1 MPRKRIVIL
10 GGGIASL
17 VTAFELTNAPDWK
30 QRYHITLYQQGH
42 RLGGKC
48 ASSRLHRQYGSGY
61 VERIEEHGLHVFF
74 GFYENA
80 FGVMRRCYEE
90 HEQLPRLAGEQ
101 KRLTFETAFL
111 PHDLVMLGTDLGN
124 TLHSWS
130 LPFPRRDGEPGV
142 ADSSNPTSLDGG
154 TALAGLV
161 ELLVA
166 QWLTVADVQVDGLGA
181 LKPGDHE
188 LDRILQSVAEDG
200 VDEDLIVDTMRI
212 MRAVTRV
219 LRGSV
224 NPADVVRAMRAT
236 QLVLQRLGRMKLL
249 RRPIIRRPLA
259 QLLFF
264 LRDVA
269 LVALAP
275 LPQGEFRA
283 HELRT
288 SVDLALTLAAG
299 MVKEDLLH
307 ADVDWHALDGE
318 DYRSWLARHG
328 AREETVRSAPLL
340 TLAAAAF
347 SDPVNAGAGAGTTL
361 RLTLRLLL
369 TYKHAVLF
377 RLGAGMGEMA
387 IAPLYRVLA
396 QRGVEFR
403 FFRRVERL
411 VPGRH
416 GREPVLSRIDL
427 RVQAREKS
435 GPGSYQPLL
444 PFAGIMCWPEHPDY
458 AQLEEGEELSR
469 SGENLENSWNRW
481 DATRPLESLE
491 LGRDYDVAV
500 LGISMGG
507 LKILAQELA
516 ADADTRPPLARGD
529 KGYAPR
535 LSEMLYGVR
544 TVETMAV
551 QLWFDREFRLL
562 GAPAHRGIGIA
573 YPQPF
578 DTWAEMDHLLRHER
592 WHVPQEPAS
601 LVYLCSAM
609 DEPTDYEPPPF
620 TDHEHPERQ
629 KLLVKR
635 IARRW
640 LNDHGSRIFQ
650 AARLPGG
657 GFDWELLV
665 DPANRSGEA
674 RFDAQF
680 HCATIN
686 PSDRYVLAAP
696 GTTKHRLRPHESGFF
711 NVVLAGDWTLNSVS
725 AGCVE
730 SAVTSGRD
738 AARALVGSSVQIVDD
753 WLTRVKP
760 WLLCEPLLGRLPAF
774 SARESEPARVRVEP
788 RVVRPQLRE
797 IQGGGEPAAP
807 LALDSRPVPRD
818 SGVQRLGLPAYQARS
833 FDVLPRPPFTCK
845 DTRTDWFFFR
855 ARREALQ
862 DLCDE
867 FLNFDA
873 SPTHY
878 RPLAP
883 MVAFV
888 AAQTGYIYPDRER
901 LGYMPEKDFAF
912 WVPVVATAKPGREAE
927 HQASPIAWLQPVL
940 WVDSCPAVV
949 GGRDTFGLNKVQAE
963 LRAPG
968 AESKQF
974 SVDTVAV
981 QKQGV
986 LNDKGEPMSRW
997 QLERILELR
1006 VDQELDLWDALSSF
1020 DGLRDTLMGRL
1031 DVRGLAGDELDW
1043 LTSLYEQLREQNMP
1057 LVGLKQIPDIEQ
1069 ADRACYKAVVEAP
1082 SRLIELR
1089 SVRPWPG
1096 THELVVYPF
1105 DSHPIVQRFGL
1116 ESEEREQDG
1125 VPVRVASSFFAVTMQ
1140 FDFTLDEGKVICDL
1154 TKAHAEAA
1162 EARAAAE

>member
-17 VTAFELTNAPDWK
+17 VTAFELTSSPDWK
-30 QRYHITLYQQGH
+30 SKYQITLYQQGH

-80 FGVMRRCYEE
+80 FGVMRRAYAE
-90 HEQLPRLAGEQ
+90 HELLPRLPGEQ
-101 KRLTFETAFL
+101 KRLTFDTAFL
-111 PHDLVMLGTDLGN
+111 PHDLVMLGTDLGS
-124 TLHSWS
+124 TLHRWT

-142 ADSSNPTSLDGG
+142 ADSTNPTSLDGG
-154 TALAGLV
+154 TAIAGLV

-181 LKPGDHE
+181 LKPGNHE
-188 LDRILQSVAEDG
+188 LDKILSSVKDDG

-212 MRAVTRV
+212 MRGVTRV

-236 QLVLQRLGRMKLL
+236 QVILARLVRLSVLRRKFVRGAVSKLL
-249 RRPIIRRPLA
+249 YL
-259 QLLFF
+259 
-264 LRDVA
+264 LRDAA

-283 HELRT
+283 HELRI

-299 MVKEDLLH
+299 LVAEDLLH
-307 ADVDWHALDGE
+307 PDVDWHALDGE
-318 DYRSWLARHG
+318 DYRTWLARHG

-369 TYKHAVLF
+369 TYKHAVVF

-396 QRGVEFR
+396 ERGVEFR

-416 GREPVLSRIDL
+416 GREPVLSRIEL
-427 RVQAREKS
+427 RVQASERG
-435 GPGSYQPLL
+435 GPGSYRPLL
-444 PFAGIMCWPEHPDY
+444 PFAGLMCWPEHPDY
-458 AQLEEGEELSR
+458 AQLEEGETLRR
-469 SGENLENSWNRW
+469 SGESLENSWNRW
-481 DATRPLESLE
+481 DPERPVESLE

-500 LGISMGG
+500 LGISHGG
-507 LKILAQELA
+507 LKVLAQELA
-516 ADADTRPPLARGD
+516 ADADTRPPLPRGPRS
-529 KGYAPR
+529 YAPR
-535 LSEMLYGVR
+535 LSEMLGGVR

-551 QLWFDREFRLL
+551 QLWFDREFRAL
-562 GAPAHRGIGIA
+562 GAAAHRGIGIA

-578 DTWAEMDHLLRHER
+578 DTWAEMDHLLQYER
-592 WHVPQEPAS
+592 WHVPEEPAS

-609 DEPTDYEPPPF
+609 DEPADYEPPPF
-620 TDHEHPERQ
+620 DDHDHPQRQ
-629 KLLVKR
+629 KDLVKR
-635 IARRW
+635 TAKRW
-640 LNDHGSRIFQ
+640 LNEHGSRVFS

-657 GFDWELLV
+657 GFDFDMLV

-674 RFDAQF
+674 RFDAQY
-680 HCATIN
+680 HCATTN

-696 GTTKHRLRPHESGFF
+696 GTTRHRLRPHESGFV
-711 NVVLAGDWTLNSVS
+711 NVILAGDWTLNSIS

-730 SAVTSGRD
+730 SAVTSGKD
-738 AARALVGSSVQIVDD
+738 AARALIGDSVKIVDD

-760 WLLCEPLLGRLPAF
+760 WLLCEPLLGRLPSFGAGE
-774 SARESEPARVRVEP
+774 SAEAEVRVALRQP
-788 RVVRPQLRE
+788 MRPQLRE
-797 IQGGGEPAAP
+797 IAGGAEAAS
-807 LALDSRPVPRD
+807 ALDMPRD
-818 SGVQRLGLPAYQARS
+818 SGVRSLAKPGYMQRS
-833 FDVLPRPPFTCK
+833 FDVLPRPPFVCK

-855 ARREALQ
+855 ARRDALQ

-867 FLNFDA
+867 FLNFEQ
-873 SPTHY
+873 SPTEY

-888 AAQTGYIYPDRER
+888 AAQCGYIYPDRER
-901 LGYMPEKDFAF
+901 LGYMPERDYAF

-927 HQASPIAWLQPVL
+927 HRASPIAWLQVVL
-940 WVDSCPAVV
+940 WVDSSPALV
-949 GGRDTFGLNKVQAE
+949 GGRDTFGMNKVLGE
-963 LRAPG
+963 LRAPFDAG
-968 AESKQF
+968 AAGAKF

-986 LNDKGEPMSRW
+986 LNDQGEPMSRW
-997 QLERILELR
+997 QMERIFELR
-1006 VDQELDLWDALSSF
+1006 VDQELDVWDALSSF
-1020 DGLRDTLMGRL
+1020 AGLRDAIAGRFDL
-1031 DVRGLAGDELDW
+1031 GSLGGEEHDW
-1043 LTSLYEQLREQNMP
+1043 LSSLFEQLREQNMP
-1057 LVGLKQIPDIEQ
+1057 LVMLKQIPDIEH

-1082 SRLIELR
+1082 SRLVELR

-1096 THELVVYPF
+1096 SHELVIFPF
-1105 DSHPIVQRFGL
+1105 DSHPIAQRFGL
-1116 ESEEREQDG
+1116 TVESRDQDG
-1125 VPVRVASSFFAVTMQ
+1125 VEVQVAQSFFAVTMQ
-1140 FDFTLDEGKVICDL
+1140 FDFTIEEGKVICDL
-1154 TKAHAEAA
+1154 TRAHAEAA
-1162 EARAAAE
+1162 APRAAAE